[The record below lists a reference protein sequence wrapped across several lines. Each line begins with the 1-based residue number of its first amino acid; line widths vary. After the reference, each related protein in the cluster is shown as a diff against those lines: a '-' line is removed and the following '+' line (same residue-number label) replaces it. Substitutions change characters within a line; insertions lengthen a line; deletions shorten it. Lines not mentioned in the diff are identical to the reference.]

1 PELRKLRGYKRRSLL
16 EATNRELMKVQG
28 MVGRGTLKGKDNI
41 GVRVGKVVNKYKV
54 AKHFVL
60 DIKDHGFDFHIDE
73 KKVAE
78 EAALDGIYVL
88 RTSLAKGQL
97 STEDTVRSY
106 KNLSQVERAFRS
118 MKTLDLKVRPIHHRL
133 EDRVRAHIFLCMLAC
148 YVEWHMRE
156 VWRSV
161 LFCDEDQELKKT
173 RDPVAPAK
181 RSKAALEKVHSKVLS
196 DGSVVHSF
204 QTLLKMLSTV
214 VRNRCRV
221 PAGGPNAP
229 TFDVV
234 TTPTAEQQR
243 AYRLLETIAV

>member
-1 PELRKLRGYKRRSLL
+1 MPCGMSVLRLSR
-16 EATNRELMKVQG
+16 
-28 MVGRGTLKGKDNI
+28 
-41 GVRVGKVVNKYKV
+41 
-54 AKHFVL
+54 
-60 DIKDHGFDFHIDE
+60 
-73 KKVAE
+73 
-78 EAALDGIYVL
+78 LDGIF
-88 RTSLAKGQL
+88 SA
-97 STEDTVRSY
+97 

-118 MKTLDLKVRPIHHRL
+118 MKTMDLKVRPIHHRL

-156 VWRSV
+156 AWRSV
-161 LFCDEDQELKKT
+161 LFCDEDQESKKT

-181 RSKAALEKVHSKVLS
+181 RSDAALEKAYSKVLA
-196 DGSVVHSF
+196 DGSAVHSF

-243 AYRLLETIAV
+243 AYKLLETIAV